1 MNIHTVIHR
10 LSWWHGDCKRGVMPL
25 GLPAL
30 REAHVHLAGLG
41 IAAPAGSF
49 YAYEPFRALGLPEAA
64 LRIGLAPYNTH
75 DDVDR
80 LLAGLDDFLD
90 G

>member
-1 MNIHTVIHR
+1 MVARR
-10 LSWWHGDCKRGVMPL
+10 LQAWGHASRSACSARPVPDRTATTLLSLTGRD
-25 GLPAL
+25 AT
-30 REAHVHLAGLG
+30 
-41 IAAPAGSF
+41 
-49 YAYEPFRALGLPEAA
+49 EAA